1 MKLFKYLFLVLIAFS
16 VTVISCNKDDDNDDD
31 NNPPE
36 PNKYEVVKVETDFGD
51 FMIWLYDET
60 PLHRDNF
67 LDLTR
72 QGFYD
77 SLIYHR
83 VVDDFVVQG
92 GDPEGTG
99 YGGPGYTI
107 PAEIIDSMHHQ
118 YGAVGAARQ
127 SDYWNPE
134 RESNGSQ
141 YYIVCD
147 PDGEPLLDSLYT
159 IFGFVFSGMDAV
171 FDISKVDV
179 DTNYRPYQD
188 VYMKKLSV
196 EKYTAAELEN
206 DFSFVI
212 P

>member
-1 MKLFKYLFLVLIAFS
+1 MKKNQLAFAFLITLLVFFVA
-16 VTVISCNKDDDNDDD
+16 CKKDEPD
-31 NNPPE
+31 PE
-36 PNKYEVVKVETDFGD
+36 PEPDPTKYEVVKVETDFGD
-51 FMIWLYDET
+51 FLIWLYDET
-60 PLHRDNF
+60 PLHKENF
-67 LDLTR
+67 LALTS

-99 YGGPGYTI
+99 FGGPGYTI
-107 PAEIIDSMHHQ
+107 EAEIIDSMHHQ

-127 SDYWNPE
+127 SDFWNPE

-147 PDGEPLLDSLYT
+147 PNGEPNLDSLYT

-179 DTNYRPYQD
+179 DTIARPLND
-188 VYMKKLSV
+188 VFMKKLSIK
-196 EKYTAAELEN
+196 EYTATELEDN
-206 DFSFVI
+206 FDFI
-212 P
+212 LP

>member
-1 MKLFKYLFLVLIAFS
+1 MIR
-16 VTVISCNKDDDNDDD
+16 NQNQ
-31 NNPPE
+31 NRQ
-36 PNKYEVVKVETDFGD
+36 KYEVVKVETDFGD
-51 FMIWLYDET
+51 FMIWLYDAT

-67 LDLTR
+67 LDLTK

-83 VVDDFVVQG
+83 VVYDFVVQG

-118 YGAVGAARQ
+118 YGAVGAARLPD
-127 SDYWNPE
+127 SWNPE

-147 PDGEPLLDSLYT
+147 PDGEPNLDSLYT

-171 FDISKVDV
+171 FDISNVDV
-179 DTNYRPYQD
+179 DTNHRPLQD
-188 VYMKKLSV
+188 VYIKKHSV
-196 EKYTAAELEN
+196 EEYTAAELED
-206 DFSFVI
+206 DFDFVI

>member
-1 MKLFKYLFLVLIAFS
+1 MNLNKNIWLLLLAFS
-16 VTVISCNKDDDNDDD
+16 VIAISCNKDEEEEQE
-31 NNPPE
+31 PE
-36 PNKYEVVKVETDFGD
+36 PVKYEVVKVETDFGD
-51 FMIWLYDET
+51 FMIWLYDVT
-60 PLHRDNF
+60 PLHKQNF
-67 LDLTR
+67 LDLTN

-107 PAEIIDSMHHQ
+107 PAEIIDSMQHQ

-147 PDGEPLLDSLYT
+147 PDGEPNLDSLYT
-159 IFGFVFSGMDAV
+159 IFGYVFSGMDAV
-171 FDISKVDV
+171 FNISKVDV
-179 DTNYRPYQD
+179 DTNARPVDD
-188 VYMKKLSV
+188 VFMKNLSV
-196 EKYTAAELEN
+196 EKYTEAELKD
-206 DFSFVI
+206 DFNFVI